1 MLRFRC
7 YKHHSRVLTK
17 RILNVPLNFKKKI
30 MDSKYILQSLNDT
43 ISSRKGGDP
52 ESSYVAYLFAKGQ
65 DEMLKKII
73 EEAGEVVLA
82 SKDDDKIK
90 VVKEIADLWFHTL
103 VLMAQ
108 HEIHPEDVLGE
119 LERRQGVSGIAE
131 KRMRGSI
138 FKE

>member
-1 MLRFRC
+1 
-7 YKHHSRVLTK
+7 
-17 RILNVPLNFKKKI
+17 

-65 DEMLKKII
+65 DEILKKIV

-90 VVKEIADLWFHTL
+90 WCELNKIDMTKIYRYCNRSYIQLFITSYPTKRTL
-103 VLMAQ
+103 
-108 HEIHPEDVLGE
+108 
-119 LERRQGVSGIAE
+119 
-131 KRMRGSI
+131 K
-138 FKE
+138 

>member
-1 MLRFRC
+1 
-7 YKHHSRVLTK
+7 
-17 RILNVPLNFKKKI
+17 

-65 DEMLKKII
+65 DEILKKIV

-108 HEIHPEDVLGE
+108 HEIHPEDILGE
-119 LERRQGVSGIAE
+119 LESRQGVSGIAE
-131 KRMRGSI
+131 KRMRGTI
-138 FKE
+138 FKG